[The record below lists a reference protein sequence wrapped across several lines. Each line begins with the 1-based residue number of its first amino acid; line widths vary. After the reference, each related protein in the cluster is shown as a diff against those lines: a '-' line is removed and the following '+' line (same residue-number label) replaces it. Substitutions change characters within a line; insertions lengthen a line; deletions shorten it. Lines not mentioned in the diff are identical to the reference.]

1 MTTLILGVDEA
12 GRGALVGD
20 VVAAAVV
27 LPVAYDLPK
36 LNDSKQLT
44 AAARERL
51 YTAILEQALTY
62 GIASATPQEIDT
74 LNIHHATLL
83 AMQRA
88 VEQASKAL
96 WIKQSIEPTE
106 VLVDGKFVPRVSY
119 PARAV
124 VGGDGLVASIAAA
137 SILAKVSRDRA
148 LSALHQRHPEYGF
161 AQHKGYA
168 TTQHLAAIKR
178 FGALAE
184 HRLSFAPL
192 KNQQPSLFD

>member
-27 LPVAYDLPK
+27 LPPVYDLPK

-51 YTAILEQALTY
+51 YTAILEQALVH
-62 GIASATPQEIDT
+62 GIASASPQEIDT

-88 VEQASKAL
+88 VELASKAL
-96 WIKQSIEPTE
+96 WSKQGIEPTE

-148 LSALHQRHPEYGF
+148 LSALHERYPNYGF

-168 TTQHLAAIKR
+168 TKVHLAAIKR
-178 FGALAE
+178 FGALPE